1 MSQSMQQGGRG
12 GALAPFQVRSFR
24 FQWPADLAASWAFE
38 MEALILGWYVLVE
51 SESVMLLVVFGAIQY
66 SGSLL
71 SPFFGVA
78 ADRIGYRVMFVLTRA
93 IYGFVALL
101 LLCLSYWDMLNPVL
115 VILISLFAGLIR
127 PSDNMMRYALVGQ
140 TMPPSLLTGG
150 LGVSRLTADSAR
162 IAGALAGVGVV
173 AQFGMVTAYVIV
185 TALYVLSLLFSL
197 GVNPVATKGQ
207 QRASVRQDFLSMF
220 PYVWHRPELLGAM
233 CLAFLVNLL
242 AFPFFLG
249 LLPYVAKNIYATD
262 QAGLG
267 LMGACFAL
275 GALLGSLV
283 LGLNRFS
290 FGNARAMI
298 LSAGIWFLIDL
309 VFGLVTNMWIGL
321 VLLVAAGFAQSV
333 CLTPLAAVMLRASGQ
348 EFRGR
353 VMGMRVLAIWGLPTG
368 LLLSGP
374 LIDHMGF
381 VTTSTL
387 YACAGLALTGAMTIY
402 WRHALW
408 SRHAASNVP

>member
-1 MSQSMQQGGRG
+1 MTQGSQRGERG
-12 GALAPFQVRSFR
+12 GVLAPFQVRSFR

-51 SESVMLLVVFGAIQY
+51 SGSVMLLVVFGAIQY

-78 ADRIGYRVMFVLTRA
+78 ADRIGYRVLFVLTRS
-93 IYGFVALL
+93 IYALVALL
-101 LLCLSYWDMLNPVL
+101 LLLLTYLDMLNPIL

-140 TMPPSLLTGG
+140 TMPPALLTGG
-150 LGVSRLTADSAR
+150 LGVSRLTADSAK

-173 AQFGMVTAYVIV
+173 AQFGMVTAYITV
-185 TALYVLSLLFSL
+185 TALYVISLLFSL
-197 GVNPVATKGQ
+197 GVNPVASKGQ
-207 QRASVRQDFLSMF
+207 QRASIKQDFVTMF
-220 PYVWHRPELLGAM
+220 PYVWNKPELLGAM

-267 LMGACFAL
+267 LMGASFAL

-298 LSAGIWFLIDL
+298 MAAGAWFLVDL
-309 VFGLVTNMWIGL
+309 TFGLVTNMWVGL
-321 VLLVAAGFAQSV
+321 MLLVAAGFAQSV

-353 VMGMRVLAIWGLPTG
+353 VMGMRILAIWGLPAG
-368 LLLSGP
+368 LLISGP
-374 LIDHMGF
+374 LIGNMGF
-381 VTTSTL
+381 VATSTL
-387 YACAGLALTGAMTIY
+387 YALVGLALTAAMTVY

-408 SRHAASNVP
+408 SRQAASNTH